1 MSVFRLS
8 DALIFPPPQLAD
20 SEGLLAVGGDLSVER
35 LKLAYSMGI
44 FPWFNDGDPIL
55 WWSPDPRLLMPLDGF
70 YISSRLARTIR
81 QGRFLC
87 TFDEN
92 FDAVIECCATVRG
105 PRRDGTW
112 ITDAM
117 QEAYINLHR
126 AGFAHS
132 VEVWLENRLV
142 GGMYGV
148 AIGSAFFGESMF
160 SLESNASKIAF
171 AALMERLNA
180 WGFTI
185 MDCQMPTPHLLRLGG
200 RVVRRERFLAKLEK
214 ALNKPTRRHSWTDGT
229 AN

>member
-1 MSVFRLS
+1 MPVFRLS

-20 SEGLLAVGGDLSVER
+20 PEGLLAVGGDLSVER

-44 FPWFNDGDPIL
+44 FPWYNEGDPIL
-55 WWSPDPRLLMPLDGF
+55 WWSPEPRLLMPLDGL

-81 QGRFLC
+81 QGRFNC
-87 TFDEN
+87 TFDED
-92 FDAVIECCATVRG
+92 FDAVIEGCATARG
-105 PRRDGTW
+105 PGRDGTW
-112 ITDAM
+112 ITGEM

-132 VEVWLENRLV
+132 VEVWRGKQLV

-148 AIGSAFFGESMF
+148 SLGGAFFGESMF

-185 MDCQMPTPHLLRLGG
+185 MDCQMPNPHLLRLGG
-200 RVVRRERFLAKLEK
+200 REVTRERFLAKLDK
-214 ALNKPTRRHSWTDGT
+214 ALKKPTRSRSWADRQTD
-229 AN
+229 